1 MLFSKT
7 KKNILAVLTLVTL
20 GACSSIDTFEVSDF
34 KGHSE
39 VQKGEEALIDWD
51 LNGCDSV
58 TIQGIPGSYKSSD
71 NFYITAN
78 IDRVLKFNA
87 HRNDTIHNL
96 DWNIHVIDE
105 GEEVQSVASDINE
118 VQKTKAKEDY
128 EKGKPVEM
136 SETGEAHPEDFN
148 ILPSFYETKYFS
160 GILKYNGKTKPNTFR
175 IIGIDYSKGY
185 ENIEVKGIL
194 LDEFGNFLS
203 NYYEQKNSPTSI
215 LQYCKTGIAGDL
227 LKKPNEMHYGEN
239 TPLHFSLA
247 IENSAAAWKNS
258 EFVPNLS
265 EFIQRL
271 DNNDIFSFYTFNQ
284 NITEKIVDQNKLQAV
299 KSFEN
304 IHIDASNGFNSFNK
318 TAYKS
323 VKNLVDSKTDK
334 QCLVLIT
341 YSPDNSSIIYE
352 TEDAVSLA
360 KEHNIPVYVISVG
373 NAIESFSLKYLSYS
387 TGGNYYQLSYN
398 NIDDITNILT
408 EIAYSQKH
416 FFKYK
421 LPDNLFVNP
430 NCNNVKTEIALQT
443 ETGNL
448 TDVFKVINEQEPQ
461 YPKYQ
466 ALAAFFKQDTVIH
479 NDFFE
484 NIELLSTALKENKEM
499 TVELIGHSSI
509 EGNEEQNIYYSRA
522 RAQAVRK
529 MLLDKG
535 VAPGQIR
542 IRWEGSNSPIFYL
555 QQAPWQQYYNRR
567 VEVRWLD
574 PELLPY
580 EIIAQTSDSE
590 TEALINVEKWEFHG
604 YNAYYERY
612 LDNHSPVYRVK
623 IWGYP
628 TLEEAEANANKI
640 QTIYNTKC
648 VVQ

>member
-7 KKNILAVLTLVTL
+7 KKKILTLLTLTAL
-20 GACSSIDTFEVSDF
+20 GACASVDTFEVSDF
-34 KGHSE
+34 EGYSE
-39 VQKGEEALIDWD
+39 IEKGEEALIEWD

-58 TIQGIPGSYKSSD
+58 TIDGVPGSYKSSD

-78 IDRVLKFNA
+78 SDKVLKFNA
-87 HRNDTIHNL
+87 HRNDTLHYLEWKINVL
-96 DWNIHVIDE
+96 AENGSVEELVSEDKN
-105 GEEVQSVASDINE
+105 EEV
-118 VQKTKAKEDY
+118 KEDDNNY
-128 EKGKPVEM
+128 EKGRPSLM
-136 SETGEAHPEDFN
+136 SETGSPADDAFN

-175 IIGIDYSKGY
+175 IVGIDYSKGF
-185 ENIEVKGIL
+185 ENIGVKGIL
-194 LDEFGNFLS
+194 LDEFGNFLA
-203 NYYEQKNSPTSI
+203 NYYADENTPTSI

-227 LKKPNEMHYGEN
+227 LKKPREAHFGEETSLHY
-239 TPLHFSLA
+239 SLA

-258 EFVPNLS
+258 EFIPNIS
-265 EFIQRL
+265 EFIQRM
-271 DNNDIFSFYTFNQ
+271 DNQDLLSFYTFNQ
-284 NITEKIVDQNKLQAV
+284 NINKKIEKQDKLTAI

-304 IHIDASNGFNSFNK
+304 VNIEPSNGFNSFNK

-323 VKNLVDSKTDK
+323 LKKLIESEADR

-352 TEDAVSLA
+352 VEDAVTLA
-360 KEHNIPVYVISVG
+360 KKNNIPVYVISVG

-387 TGGNYYQLSYN
+387 TGGNYYQLNYN
-398 NIDDITNILT
+398 NIDDITSILS
-408 EIAYSQKH
+408 EIAYAQKH
-416 FFKYK
+416 HFIYN

-430 NCNNVKTEIALQT
+430 NCNNVKTEIAVQT

-448 TDVFKVINEQEPQ
+448 TDIFKVINEPEAQ

-479 NDFFE
+479 EDFFE
-484 NIELLSTALKENKEM
+484 NIQTLATALQDNKQM

-509 EGNEEQNIYYSRA
+509 EGNEEQNIYLSRS

-555 QQAPWQQYYNRR
+555 QQTPWQQYYNRR

-574 PELLPY
+574 PDLLPY
-580 EIIAQTSDSE
+580 EIIAQTSESE
-590 TEALINVEKWEFHG
+590 TEALKNVEKWEFHG

-640 QTIYNTKC
+640 ETIYDTKC
-648 VVQ
+648 EVQ